1 LSEAAIQTTPDEEEF
16 WVWSAMAEAY
26 YGLGDIENYTNA
38 RNEAMLITG
47 AGWMMDTLVS
57 GITRLDNVLKSQT
70 QLFARVKKSLALEPP
85 PPSGNMPFT
94 DSPQQGKG
102 GGEHR
107 GGLKKDLPSRNQIFI
122 SYSHNDKKWLKKLQ
136 TMLKPMIRNDTVTV
150 WDDTLIKPGT
160 KWREEIN
167 KILSSAR
174 LAVLL
179 VSPDFLASDFIANH
193 ELPPL
198 LKASAKEG
206 LSILWIAV
214 SYSLYEE
221 TPISEYQAAH
231 DSSRPLD
238 SLSPSEQNRV
248 LSIICLKIK
257 EAINQ

>member
-1 LSEAAIQTTPDEEEF
+1 
-16 WVWSAMAEAY
+16 MAEAY
-26 YGLGDIENYTNA
+26 YGLNDIENYTNA
-38 RNEAMLITG
+38 RNEAMLIPG
-47 AGWMMDTLVS
+47 ASWMKNAS
-57 GITRLDNVLKSQT
+57 ASNIIRLDNLLKNQT

-85 PPSGNMPFT
+85 SVNMPFIN
-94 DSPQQGKG
+94 SPEQGM
-102 GGEHR
+102 GGEHW
-107 GGLKKDLPSRNQIFI
+107 GGLKENQPSRNQIFI

-136 TMLKPMIRNDTVTV
+136 TMLNPMIRNDTVTV
-150 WDDTLIKPGT
+150 WDDTLIKPGA

-167 KILSSAR
+167 QILSSAR
-174 LAVLL
+174 VAVLL
-179 VSPDFLASDFIANH
+179 VSPNFLASDFIAKH

-214 SYSLYEE
+214 SYSLYVE

-231 DSSRPLD
+231 DPSRPLD
-238 SLSPSEQNRV
+238 SLSPSEQNRI